1 MDENQDWSQFVRRT
15 SQNSSQTPYLLLF
28 TRLEQEKFEDYHP
41 SDEKLSKVKLDNM
54 KLIQDKSRASH
65 WGQGGGIKRN
75 KDEDDD
81 SGGGGGGG
89 GTGNCHDNFGQ
100 IGGGHFVC

>member
-54 KLIQDKSRASH
+54 KLIQDKSRASQ
-65 WGQGGGIKRN
+65 WGQVGGIKRN
-75 KDEDDD
+75 KDEDED
-81 SGGGGGGG
+81 SRGGGS
-89 GTGNCHDNFGQ
+89 GNCHDNFGQ
-100 IGGGHFVC
+100 MGGGHFVC

>member
-41 SDEKLSKVKLDNM
+41 SDEKLSKVKLDNL
-54 KLIQDKSRASH
+54 KLIQDKSRASQ
-65 WGQGGGIKRN
+65 WGGGIKRN
-75 KDEDDD
+75 KDEDED
-81 SGGGGGGG
+81 SRGGGS
-89 GTGNCHDNFGQ
+89 GNCHDNFGQ
-100 IGGGHFVC
+100 MGGGHFVC

>member
-41 SDEKLSKVKLDNM
+41 SDEKLSKVKLDNL
-54 KLIQDKSRASH
+54 KLIQDKSRASQ
-65 WGQGGGIKRN
+65 WGHGGGIKRN
-75 KDEDDD
+75 KDEDED
-81 SGGGGGGG
+81 SRGGGS
-89 GTGNCHDNFGQ
+89 GNCHDNFGQ
-100 IGGGHFVC
+100 MGGGHFVC